1 MSTDRVG
8 TPDGPIE
15 QEPRGFRPADENH
28 AILIEALHAA
38 GVELGA
44 YDRRIVAWLAH
55 WEWSTVAVIASWIG
69 RAGGSQ
75 NEGVFPS

>member
-8 TPDGPIE
+8 TPDGPND
-15 QEPRGFRPADENH
+15 QEPRGFRPTDEQH
-28 AILIEALHAA
+28 AILLDALHTA

-55 WEWSTVAVIASWIG
+55 WEWGTVAVIASWIK
-69 RAGGSQ
+69 RAGQ
-75 NEGVFPS
+75 EQQ